1 MSKYSPLTHHLQTCA
16 QAEVP
21 MHFAEIEAILGFALP
36 PSSRQHRGWWS
47 NNPVNNVMTK
57 AWLAAGYTTRAVDLV
72 GAHLVF
78 AKSAPAPTP
87 TLGFS
92 ESPAPLIWSA
102 HAPKVLLGDH
112 PLFGC
117 MAGTVRVEAGFDLT
131 APLFADTDV
140 DAWMDQKAAHLRDAA
155 L

>member
-1 MSKYSPLTHHLQTCA
+1 MSKYSPLTHHLQTCP

-21 MHFAEIEAILGFALP
+21 MSFAEIEAILGFALP

-57 AWLAAGYTTRAVDLV
+57 AWLAAGYTTRAVDLA
-72 GAHLVF
+72 GGHLVF
-78 AKSAPAPTP
+78 AKSAPTP
-87 TLGFS
+87 KPLMGFS
-92 ESPAPLIWSA
+92 ESPAPLMWA
-102 HAPKVLLGDH
+102 DHAPKGLLGDH

-117 MAGTVRVEAGFDLT
+117 MAGTVRVEPGFDLT
-131 APLFADTDV
+131 APLFADSDV
-140 DAWMDQKAAHLRDAA
+140 EGWMDQKAAHLRGAA